1 LLTRYTPSL
10 ERGLNPLFSDRAQ
23 EVILHDASLRSV
35 LPKQEQPDRV
45 YGLRSTKNF
54 QKLLNAI
61 SEQAES
67 QSLDNKDAK
76 DLKISPFRQ
85 DGDPLLFPFLVLEAK
100 SEKGQDNFDSIEM
113 QTAFSLRTLLK
124 LQADL
129 QQAVGTPSASLGGP
143 LVWFF
148 ASKGEQ
154 WRVSAGYVVNKEQ
167 TSHYVRTT
175 DPYKPVLV
183 HY

>member
-1 LLTRYTPSL
+1 M
-10 ERGLNPLFSDRAQ
+10 NPLFSDRAQ

-54 QKLLNAI
+54 QRLLDAI

-67 QSLDNKDAK
+67 QSPDNPHAK

-100 SEKGQDNFDSIEM
+100 SEEGQDNFDLVEM
-113 QTAFSLRTLLK
+113 QTAFSLRTLLQM
-124 LQADL
+124 QADL
-129 QQAVGTPSASLGGP
+129 QQAIGKSSPSIAGP

-154 WRVSAGYVVNKEQ
+154 WRVSAGYVTNEKQ
-167 TSHYVRTT
+167 TSHYVRITN
-175 DPYKPVLV
+175 P
-183 HY
+183 